1 MFLET
6 LKTSEVQK
14 SPISSNLFF
23 FFPWSLKSRELLSF
37 EFSRTRRR
45 EHLQLGGLIVTSLS
59 YLRAHCLPLP
69 RLLFPNRWLIRPTDH
84 SGEANA
90 HWSVVLAEAA
100 PLLPRS
106 AILISRPLCSQ
117 QCR

>member
-1 MFLET
+1 MKDYK
-6 LKTSEVQK
+6 LKLKEIYAFKLLSSHHFVFSE
-14 SPISSNLFF
+14 
-23 FFPWSLKSRELLSF
+23 SLKSRDLLSF

-69 RLLFPNRWLIRPTDH
+69 RLLVPNRWLIRPTDH

-90 HWSVVLAEAA
+90 HWSVVLAVAA

-117 QCR
+117 RCR